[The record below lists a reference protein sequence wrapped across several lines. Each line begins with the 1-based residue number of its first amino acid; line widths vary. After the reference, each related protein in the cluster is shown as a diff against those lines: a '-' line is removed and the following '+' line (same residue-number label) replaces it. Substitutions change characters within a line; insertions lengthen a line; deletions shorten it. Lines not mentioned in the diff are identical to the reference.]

1 MGIAVPN
8 LFDKINDTEGAIMLR
23 ESKTFSDALMR
34 KIPFLEDKVPP
45 RRTFMG
51 DAIYRENPL
60 GLLGIANPIYVSSKK
75 NDIVD
80 KEIGQLLHGFSMPE
94 PYFKGVKGIDLREV
108 FDEEGNQAF
117 DRYQELTST
126 VEIKGK
132 TMRQTLRKMMKSK
145 AYQRIPMYIPNE
157 ETGKDTPRINFINR
171 IVRAYRSK
179 AQYEL
184 VKEYPELLERYK
196 EARKSYIQQVKSGEL
211 NPIPTP

>member
-1 MGIAVPN
+1 M
-8 LFDKINDTEGAIMLR
+8 
-23 ESKTFSDALMR
+23 
-34 KIPFLEDKVPP
+34 
-45 RRTFMG
+45 
-51 DAIYRENPL
+51 
-60 GLLGIANPIYVSSKK
+60 
-75 NDIVD
+75 
-80 KEIGQLLHGFSMPE
+80 
-94 PYFKGVKGIDLREV
+94 